1 MSKKFVKSLQHL
13 FFPNKHFPLHEKW
26 TSCKNLMKNLTLNP
40 HEPEHLPPMTLDI
53 ESFPSK
59 KSKQVFKIFKK
70 ILQER
75 SIKCIFALNL
85 SSEKKK
91 RKKKRIYLDILTT
104 VFLGM
109 SEVVL
114 INVGWQW
121 PLGLLAD
128 PSVRRFECRWFL
140 PPGTRGTL
148 TERTTGRAEPCRAHG
163 FAQMM
168 TGRGAGRWMR
178 VVIGVR
184 GWPPVDY
191 VDVPSWRRCLGRS
204 LTPRPFLLLA
214 WFWVRWA
221 HIRRGVPHRAL
232 LQRQHR
238 PLTHPAWW
246 VHLRVPRV
254 VAASRRPGAKRI
266 PGRRVVH
273 DGLHIAS
280 RTFPGLS
287 SSSDHQPLCSPPF
300 ATIHT
305 RDYIIFNAQYSHAR
319 LTMSCISSC
328 MGDSLAWR
336 ARIGPRSR
344 WKIGFHSET
353 RYGWLCLVP

>member
-1 MSKKFVKSLQHL
+1 MNSRINL
-13 FFPNKHFPLHEKW
+13 F
-26 TSCKNLMKNLTLNP
+26 
-40 HEPEHLPPMTLDI
+40 
-53 ESFPSK
+53 
-59 KSKQVFKIFKK
+59 
-70 ILQER
+70 
-75 SIKCIFALNL
+75 L
-85 SSEKKK
+85 SSGGGRGEG
-91 RKKKRIYLDILTT
+91 RRIYLDILTT

-114 INVGWQW
+114 INVGWQR

-128 PSVRRFECRWFL
+128 PSVRRFKRRWFL
-140 PPGTRGTL
+140 PPGAPWGTL
-148 TERTTGRAEPCRAHG
+148 TEGTTGRAEPCRAHR

-184 GWPPVDY
+184 GWPPVDD

-214 WFWVRWA
+214 WFWVRRA
-221 HIRRGVPHRAL
+221 HVGRGVPHRAL

-238 PLTHPAWW
+238 PLAHPARW

-280 RTFPGLS
+280 RTLAFPL
-287 SSSDHQPLCSPPF
+287 PVTTTTLF
-300 ATIHT
+300 TTFRLLHT
-305 RDYIIFNAQYSHAR
+305 PGYIIFNAHHAR
-319 LTMSCISSC
+319 LTISCISSC
-328 MGDSLAWR
+328 IGDSLASLR
-336 ARIGPRSR
+336 PRSR

-353 RYGWLCLVP
+353 RYGSFDKQNFGWRFGGGWRS

>member
-1 MSKKFVKSLQHL
+1 
-13 FFPNKHFPLHEKW
+13 
-26 TSCKNLMKNLTLNP
+26 
-40 HEPEHLPPMTLDI
+40 MTLDI

-75 SIKCIFALNL
+75 SIKWILALNL
-85 SSEKKK
+85 SSK
-91 RKKKRIYLDILTT
+91 KKKRIYLDILTT

-148 TERTTGRAEPCRAHG
+148 TEGTTGRAEPRRAHR

-191 VDVPSWRRCLGRS
+191 VDVPSWRRCLGRT
-204 LTPRPFLLLA
+204 LTPRPLLLLA
-214 WFWVRWA
+214 CFWVRWA
-221 HIRRGVPHRAL
+221 HVGRGVPHRAL

-238 PLTHPAWW
+238 PLTHPARW

-287 SSSDHQPLCSPPF
+287 SSGDHHHFVHHLF
-300 ATIHT
+300 A
-305 RDYIIFNAQYSHAR
+305 YSHSRLHHFQRTIFTRAAR
-319 LTMSCISSC
+319 NIVYFFVCGGFTRMARTNWTKIPVEDWLLF
-328 MGDSLAWR
+328 GDTLRMVTSGLIN
-336 ARIGPRSR
+336 RILDGGLEVGGEVRR
-344 WKIGFHSET
+344 IVLG
-353 RYGWLCLVP
+353 

>member
-1 MSKKFVKSLQHL
+1 
-13 FFPNKHFPLHEKW
+13 
-26 TSCKNLMKNLTLNP
+26 
-40 HEPEHLPPMTLDI
+40 MTLDI

-75 SIKCIFALNL
+75 SIKWTLFVR
-85 SSEKKK
+85 K
-91 RKKKRIYLDILTT
+91 KKKRIYLDILTT

-128 PSVRRFECRWFL
+128 PSVRRLERRWFL

-148 TERTTGRAEPCRAHG
+148 AEGTAGRAEPSRAHR

-168 TGRGAGRWMR
+168 TGRGAGRRMS

-191 VDVPSWRRCLGRS
+191 VHVPSWRRRLGRA
-204 LTPRPFLLLA
+204 LTPRPFLLLLA
-214 WFWVRWA
+214 CWFWVRWA
-221 HIRRGVPHRAL
+221 HVGRGVPHRAL

-238 PLTHPAWW
+238 PLAHPARW

-280 RTFPGLS
+280 RTFPRLS
-287 SSSDHQPLCSPPF
+287 LFRWPPPHLVHHLFALAATSFSSTHN
-300 ATIHT
+300 IHT
-305 RDYIIFNAQYSHAR
+305 RGSQYRVFLRVRGIHGAHGLDLGGRLAFIRRHAMEG
-319 LTMSCISSC
+319 LVN
-328 MGDSLAWR
+328 
-336 ARIGPRSR
+336 RILDGGLESGGEVRR
-344 WKIGFHSET
+344 IVLG
-353 RYGWLCLVP
+353 